1 MGPGSALHPDGTVAA
16 MSATEGLS
24 FGWSR
29 RLPMVLQT
37 EAAECGLACIS
48 MVAGFFG
55 YPVDSAALRR
65 RFGLSLKGA
74 SLKDLLGFASR
85 PLRLDLDELHMLKL
99 PCILHW
105 DLSHFVV
112 LKSIQRGGATI
123 HDPGF

>member
-1 MGPGSALHPDGTVAA
+1 MGPGPALHPDGTVAA

-24 FGWSR
+24 FGWGR

-65 RFGLSLKGA
+65 RFGLSLKGG
-74 SLKDLLGFASR
+74 SLKDLIGHPGPLGF
-85 PLRLDLDELHMLKL
+85 
-99 PCILHW
+99 PCPP
-105 DLSHFVV
+105 
-112 LKSIQRGGATI
+112 RGLAPHGAPI
-123 HDPGF
+123 FKAP

>member
-1 MGPGSALHPDGTVAA
+1 

-24 FGWSR
+24 FGWGR

-74 SLKDLLGFASR
+74 SLKDLIGIADQLGFASR

-112 LKSIQRGGATI
+112 LKNWTARTTTSSGVRVVRKL
-123 HDPGF
+123 